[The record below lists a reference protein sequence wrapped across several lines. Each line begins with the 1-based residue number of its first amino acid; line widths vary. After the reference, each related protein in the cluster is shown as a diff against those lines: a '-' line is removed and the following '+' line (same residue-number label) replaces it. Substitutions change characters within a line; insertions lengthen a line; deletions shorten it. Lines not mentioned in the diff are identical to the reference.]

1 MGAAQV
7 GAVQAG
13 VTQPGLVQVG
23 PAQVGS
29 WELGAGQAGEVE
41 IGGDQVLP
49 AGCEL
54 AGWLSDQVTGGHGLP
69 APPSGPRRS
78 VPIAVRHRRPI
89 RSRRVVPYGRQ
100 VIPPAGCASDWATG
114 LGSPA
119 SLWSSNEPRAGATR
133 PPVCSSGDHAVGVDD
148 VLAGRALV
156 EVLVALG
163 GLVERDHGRIHVL
176 GDLHLVVQDGHHQ
189 LAVVLHHRALTG
201 LERVR
206 LGPAEPDPDRQRP
219 DLGRLVDRARV
230 AGDVQPGDA
239 EPPGRPGDVHDGV
252 EHGRRGLAL
261 GALLAVAAGL
271 EADAVDGRVDLAG
284 AAQDLLQGTADIVGL
299 RQVDGLAAE
308 AGRLGQPVGV
318 QVADDDHGRAQQ
330 MRRGGTGQPDR
341 AGPGD
346 IDRRAGGHPGR
357 HRAVVAGREDFRQHG
372 QVLDLGHGLVAVGE
386 LEQVP
391 VGVGDGHVLGL
402 AAQPAAHVDIAVGGP
417 GPCRVDVLT
426 HAGVA
431 LLAVTAAP
439 TGDVERHADQVTL
452 LDELDVPADLGHL
465 AGDLVAQG
473 LALGGGGPPPDHVLV
488 GAADVGGD
496 DLEDDAVLQLT
507 VVLLGELQLGEV
519 EVLDLDLTGSGVDD
533 AFVGIGHRG
542 SLHWTGC
549 AVRRLV
555 LGPARGWGRAAESV
569 GTAEIPVRRA
579 GWLVSGRRSR
589 AGWWGR

>member
-1 MGAAQV
+1 MGAAQVGVAQV

-89 RSRRVVPYGRQ
+89 RSRRVVPYGRR
-100 VIPPAGCASDWATG
+100 VVPPAGCASAWATG

-119 SLWSSNEPRAGATR
+119 TLWSSNEPGAGPSR
-133 PPVCSSGDHAVGVDD
+133 PPVPWLGDHAVGVDD

-163 GLVERDHGRIHVL
+163 GLVERDHGRVDVL

-206 LGPAEPDPDRQRP
+206 LGPAEPEPDRQRP

-230 AGDVQPGDA
+230 AGHIQPGDA
-239 EPPGRPGDVHDGV
+239 EPPGRPGDVHDRV
-252 EHGRRGLAL
+252 QHRRRGLAL

-271 EADAVDGRVDLAG
+271 EADTVHGRVDLAG
-284 AAQDLLQGTADIVGL
+284 PAQDLAERAPQVVGR

-308 AGRLGQPVGV
+308 AGRLAQPVGV

-330 MRRGGTGQPDR
+330 VGRGGTGQPDR

-346 IDRRAGGHPGR
+346 IDRGAGGHPGR
-357 HRAVVAGREDFRQHG
+357 HRAVVAGREDVRQHG

-402 AAQPAAHVDIAVGGP
+402 AAQPAAHVDIAVGGA
-417 GPCRVDVLT
+417 GAGRVDVLT

-431 LLAVTAAP
+431 LFAVAAAP
-439 TGDVERHADQVTL
+439 AGDVERHADQVT
-452 LDELDVPADLGHL
+452 DLDVLDVAADLGHL

-473 LALGGGGPPPDHVLV
+473 LALGGGGPPADHVLV
-488 GAADVGGD
+488 GAADVGGH
-496 DLEDDAVLQLT
+496 DLQDRAVLQLP
-507 VVLLGELQLGEV
+507 VVLLGKLQLGEV
-519 EVLDLDLTGSGVDD
+519 EVLHLDTSRSGVDD
-533 AFVGIGHRG
+533 
-542 SLHWTGC
+542 T
-549 AVRRLV
+549 AV
-555 LGPARGWGRAAESV
+555 AGRQVDPS
-569 GTAEIPVRRA
+569 
-579 GWLVSGRRSR
+579 SSR
-589 AGWWGR
+589 IRPFP